1 MASIG
6 HPVVGDTLYGGAGQ
20 LTDQAASQAATSKA
34 ARRKAEP
41 ERLRL
46 GRNFLHAARL
56 EFPHP
61 ATRKLLEMEA
71 PLPEEL
77 EIFLG
82 RLQAEPTEP
91 EGKKGRAGLLS
102 TSETGVN
109 PRRN

>member
-1 MASIG
+1 
-6 HPVVGDTLYGGAGQ
+6 VVGDTLYGGAGQ
-20 LTDQAASQAATSKA
+20 LTDQVASQAAPSKA

-61 ATRKLLEMEA
+61 ATGKLLELEA
-71 PLPEEL
+71 LLPEEL

-91 EGKKGRAGLLS
+91 RGKTGRAGLLS
-102 TSETGVN
+102 TSATGVN